1 MRKLIIQILIYF
13 ITIQTYLM
21 SDEIS
26 RENSLKTR
34 ISNINFIKDI
44 EIFNLDGSINAVIE
58 IPSGSILKRK
68 VNEQGNKIELSI
80 KDGKFKQLNYL
91 GYPANYGFIPKT
103 LLPYQLNGDGDTV
116 DVLVLGRQFKVG
128 QIIRCK
134 LIGMLEIK
142 DQKLIDNKVICI
154 DFKSELIKANNLDDL
169 KKIAPGALEIIEIWF
184 KNYKGEIL
192 EIIKYS
198 NKKKTINFINDAN
211 SNFKNKN

>member
-13 ITIQTYLM
+13 ITTQTYLM

>member
-1 MRKLIIQILIYF
+1 
-13 ITIQTYLM
+13 M